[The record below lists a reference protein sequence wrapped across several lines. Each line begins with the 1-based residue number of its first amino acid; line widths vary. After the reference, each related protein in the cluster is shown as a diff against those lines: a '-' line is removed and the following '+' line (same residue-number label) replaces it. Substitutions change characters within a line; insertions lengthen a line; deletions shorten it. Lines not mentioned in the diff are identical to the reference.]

1 MLKSF
6 KDKVVCITGASSGI
20 GEALAYQFAKEGAT
34 LVLIARRKEALE
46 QVQAGCL
53 KFTTNCQIFPFDL
66 SQTEKFGQLSK
77 EILMSTNKVDVLI
90 NNAGIS
96 QRSLAEETPVEIDRK
111 IMEINFFSAIA
122 LTKQLLPSMIL
133 QKDGHIVV
141 ISSVVGKFGFPM
153 RTAYSASKHAVQGYF
168 ESLRAELKPHKI
180 KVTIVSPG
188 RIRTEVSRNALTK
201 AGQPYGQMDPGQ
213 EKGMDV
219 NKGAKRIV
227 RGIKRNK
234 KDLLVGRQELVMVF
248 LRRYFPPI
256 YHRLVLRVSAT

>member
-1 MLKSF
+1 MKNYNDS
-6 KDKVVCITGASSGI
+6 VVCITGASSGI

-34 LVLIARRKEALE
+34 LALIARRKEVLE
-46 QVQAGCL
+46 QVQSKCL
-53 KFTTNCQIFPFDL
+53 RYTSRCFIFPFDL
-66 SQTEKFGQLSK
+66 SKTEELGGLSK
-77 EILMSTNKVDVLI
+77 EILNKTEKVDILV

-96 QRSLAEETPVEIDRK
+96 QRSLAEETPLEIDRK
-111 IMEINFFSAIA
+111 IMEINFFSAVA
-122 LTKQLLPSMIL
+122 LTKQLLPSMIS
-133 QKDGHIVV
+133 KKGGHIVV

-168 ESLRAELKPHKI
+168 ESLRAELNPYKI

-201 AGQPYGQMDPGQ
+201 EGQPHGQMDPGQ

-219 NKGAKRIV
+219 TVSAKRIV

-234 KDLLVGRQELVMVF
+234 KDFLVGRQELVMVF
-248 LRRYFPPI
+248 LRRFFPSV
-256 YHRLVLRVSAT
+256 YHRMVLRVSAT